1 MGESNTYTDWMQ
13 AELLARLNAPI
24 EVKQLLPFPSA
35 SEDTV
40 GDSEVAID
48 RVRRTDAER
57 SAVCEGKSTPISPFS
72 QLTSSLQRRETASQP
87 CSLQETPNS
96 AAITDLESGKL
107 QRGTIQIDESRTG
120 MENSSILA
128 QIVLHNSQLYHLV
141 SLSDSTLTAFML
153 RLEGISS
160 DLKEKVSALKAE
172 FEVLNTEI
180 GFEGILSLQEALK
193 QVINRENLLK
203 RYELVKQELLASCKE
218 WSSADIF
225 ANQKQAA
232 LQMLANIHTNG
243 HYICANTVA
252 KAALGELERTI
263 QELAQH
269 QEPTKARIS
278 ELQQHIVDLS
288 LLHNRI
294 LSAESAYSPH
304 EIPSTAASDQL
315 QTARLSK
322 ALELS
327 EQSLTILADLAT
339 SDPAPIQRITTLRLA
354 QAEKSNLP
362 ALVSLEEEHQMLRSQ
377 YLRDI
382 PNLLVTAGLLKS
394 MLEEVRTL
402 RADLREKL
410 GKAQQTAA
418 LEEMAKS
425 DSLETEAFEALY
437 SLFHSTQNA
446 RKDRLL
452 YIVHERLTLL
462 ISRHRSLQGVGFMP
476 PDLSARTELEASWK
490 RLLTLIDDQISLV
503 TETYHKLTVEDVDTR
518 AKLETLLEE
527 RKPELTEAPAFA
539 IGFDYIS
546 ELVAAIR
553 QMIEQ
558 TDNLTD
564 VIKEIRDVDSS
575 LRQCELVMQ
584 DNYYK
589 LKPVVGVEDCR
600 KRERK
605 RTFLTITHAEPLTP
619 KEGIYILTDIIAAL
633 KKNANNLFEIE
644 NKRVQVVEN
653 SLNVKRAREA
663 LELLHE
669 VSGAERVLRLD
680 SANQLL
686 SIPGAGEEA
695 RQASLL
701 AQGLSPCQVPIPP
714 LSDSITAF
722 LTEVLP
728 WLQETLAYDQAL
740 NRLIRKAAFYLD

>member
-1 MGESNTYTDWMQ
+1 
-13 AELLARLNAPI
+13 
-24 EVKQLLPFPSA
+24 
-35 SEDTV
+35 
-40 GDSEVAID
+40 
-48 RVRRTDAER
+48 
-57 SAVCEGKSTPISPFS
+57 
-72 QLTSSLQRRETASQP
+72 
-87 CSLQETPNS
+87 
-96 AAITDLESGKL
+96 
-107 QRGTIQIDESRTG
+107 
-120 MENSSILA
+120 
-128 QIVLHNSQLYHLV
+128 
-141 SLSDSTLTAFML
+141 
-153 RLEGISS
+153 
-160 DLKEKVSALKAE
+160 
-172 FEVLNTEI
+172 
-180 GFEGILSLQEALK
+180 
-193 QVINRENLLK
+193 
-203 RYELVKQELLASCKE
+203 
-218 WSSADIF
+218 
-225 ANQKQAA
+225 
-232 LQMLANIHTNG
+232 
-243 HYICANTVA
+243 
-252 KAALGELERTI
+252 
-263 QELAQH
+263 
-269 QEPTKARIS
+269 
-278 ELQQHIVDLS
+278 
-288 LLHNRI
+288 
-294 LSAESAYSPH
+294 
-304 EIPSTAASDQL
+304 
-315 QTARLSK
+315 
-322 ALELS
+322 
-327 EQSLTILADLAT
+327 
-339 SDPAPIQRITTLRLA
+339 
-354 QAEKSNLP
+354 
-362 ALVSLEEEHQMLRSQ
+362 
-377 YLRDI
+377 
-382 PNLLVTAGLLKS
+382 

-402 RADLREKL
+402 RGDLREKL

-446 RKDRLL
+446 SKDRLL

-462 ISRHRSLQGVGFMP
+462 ISRHRSLQGVGFLP
-476 PDLSARTELEASWK
+476 PDLSARTELETSWK

-503 TETYHKLTVEDVDTR
+503 TETYHKLTVDDVDTR

-539 IGFDYIS
+539 IGFDYLS

-575 LRQCELVMQ
+575 LRQCELTMQ

-701 AQGLSPCQVPIPP
+701 AQGLTPCQVSIPP
-714 LSDSITAF
+714 LSDCITVF

-728 WLQETLAYDQAL
+728 WLQESLAYDQAL

>member
-24 EVKQLLPFPSA
+24 EVTQLLPFPSA
-35 SEDTV
+35 SEATV
-40 GDSEVAID
+40 VGNQLTIE
-48 RVRRTDAER
+48 RLRRTNAER
-57 SAVCEGKSTPISPFS
+57 LAACEAQITPISPLF
-72 QLTSSLQRRETASQP
+72 QLTSSLEGRKTASQP
-87 CSLQETPNS
+87 CSQQETTNS
-96 AAITDLESGKL
+96 AVVTDLERGKL
-107 QRGTIQIDESRTG
+107 QRGTIQMDENRAG
-120 MENSSILA
+120 MEDSCILA
-128 QIVLHNSQLYHLV
+128 QIVLHNSQLYHLI
-141 SLSDSTLTAFML
+141 SLSDSTLAAFML
-153 RLEGISS
+153 RLEGVSS
-160 DLKEKVSALKAE
+160 DLKDKVAVLKAE
-172 FEVLNTEI
+172 LEVLSTEI
-180 GFEGILSLQEALK
+180 GCERILTLQEALK
-193 QVINRENLLK
+193 QVINRENILK
-203 RYELVKQELLASCKE
+203 RYELVKQELLSSWKE
-218 WSSADIF
+218 WPLADIF

-232 LQMLANIHTNG
+232 LQILANIHTND
-243 HYICANTVA
+243 HYMCNAVA
-252 KAALGELERTI
+252 KAAFGDLERTI
-263 QELAQH
+263 QELTQH
-269 QEPTKARIS
+269 HEPTKAHIS
-278 ELQQHIVDLS
+278 ELGQHIVDLS

-294 LSAESAYSPH
+294 LSAESANFPH
-304 EIPSTAASDQL
+304 EIPSTAVTDQL
-315 QTARLSK
+315 QATRLSK

-327 EQSLTILADLAT
+327 ERSLTILADLAT
-339 SDPAPIQRITTLRLA
+339 SDPAPIQHLTTLRLE
-354 QAEKSNLP
+354 QAERNNLP
-362 ALVSLEEEHQMLRSQ
+362 ALVSLEEEHQALRTQ

-402 RADLREKL
+402 RGDLREKL

-437 SLFHSTQNA
+437 SLFHATQNA
-446 RKDRLL
+446 SKDRLL

-462 ISRHRSLQGVGFMP
+462 ISRHRSLQGIGFLP
-476 PDLSARTELEASWK
+476 PDLSARTELETSWK

-503 TETYHKLTVEDVDTR
+503 TETYHKLTVDDVDTR

-539 IGFDYIS
+539 IGFDYLS

-575 LRQCELVMQ
+575 LRQCELTMQ

-701 AQGLSPCQVPIPP
+701 AQGLTPCPVSIPP

-728 WLQETLAYDQAL
+728 WLQESLAYDQAL